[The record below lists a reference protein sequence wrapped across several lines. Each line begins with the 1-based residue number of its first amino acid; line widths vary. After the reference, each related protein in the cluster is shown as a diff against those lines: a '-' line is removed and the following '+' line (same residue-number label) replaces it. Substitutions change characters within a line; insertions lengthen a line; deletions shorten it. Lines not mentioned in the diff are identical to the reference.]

1 MLPVPRPGL
10 DVVLLDAGPLL
21 THLALHYLQ
30 KTGAEKARR
39 DAVLRDVRPDSE
51 VPFAE
56 TEQERLGI
64 LLDRFKRLLTTP
76 HVVAE
81 VLKLRGYS
89 MLFRDEM
96 QFRKLS
102 LELLTSE
109 RMEEVPCP
117 LREVCADPDCRDLI
131 CRLGLSDAG
140 LIYVAT
146 REKCLLLTDDRRMFG
161 AYTSGAEFEIR
172 LLDDC
177 LRPAE

>member
-1 MLPVPRPGL
+1 MSPSSRPGF
-10 DVVLLDAGPLL
+10 DAVVLDTGPLL

-30 KTGAEKARR
+30 KTGADKATR
-39 DAVLRDVRPDSE
+39 DAVLGDVRRDTRT
-51 VPFAE
+51 PFAE
-56 TEQERLGI
+56 TEQERFGLLLG
-64 LLDRFKRLLTTP
+64 RFKRVVTTP

-89 MLFRDEM
+89 MLSRDEM

-117 LREVCADPDCRDLI
+117 LREVCADPDWRDLI
-131 CRLGLSDAG
+131 CRFGLSDAG

-161 AYTSGAEFEIR
+161 AYPSGAEFEIH
-172 LLDDC
+172 LLDNC